1 MPFAYLIRTDNKRKK
16 KISSCCCWVR
26 LFTFF
31 EYIYTYLS
39 GWMSVALVWMKLNE
53 NMHTHHTL
61 TVKPQHSVLHMP
73 HCCTVSPRTHIYLK
87 SANINI
93 NSLLSRTA
101 AIYEYAIRCVIW
113 TAFGIIKERHHR
125 HHSLRQMKTKNK
137 RVHTSVRNIERKTR
151 RRVDVCARECAL
163 RRYAWVEV

>member
-1 MPFAYLIRTDNKRKK
+1 MLVSK
-16 KISSCCCWVR
+16 SSCCYCVR

-61 TVKPQHSVLHMP
+61 TVKPQHSVLHM
-73 HCCTVSPRTHIYLK
+73 HCVAAQFLFVRVCIYLK

-93 NSLLSRTA
+93 NSLLSCTA

-113 TAFGIIKERHHR
+113 TAFEIIKERHHR
-125 HHSLRQMKTKNK
+125 HHSPRQMKTENK

-151 RRVDVCARECAL
+151 RRLDVCARECAL
-163 RRYAWVEV
+163 QRYAWVEV